1 MDMVFILVGITAICG
16 LLGMTELIV
25 QIWEKMEKRSRTV
38 VRRAAYSPAA
48 PAVRNNITRI
58 PLQGG
63 LPDREDIGKIYS
75 LADHF
80 ADRFQEI
87 VNS

>member
-1 MDMVFILVGITAICG
+1 MDMIFILVGIMVICG

-25 QIWEKMEKRSRTV
+25 QVWEKAEQRSRV
-38 VRRAAYSPAA
+38 PARRAAYSHAA

-63 LPDREDIGKIYS
+63 LPDREDVSKIYS